1 MDAPVVVG
9 DSFEGSDDPVPARLD
24 MVVLSACQLPRLRA
38 FYRALGWQERPGAS
52 DALATFVLGGI
63 DLTLYPVGS
72 DPQPAGSSTGD
83 RPGVTL
89 VVRVDAAD
97 QVNRSF
103 DTALQAGA
111 TAVAPPQDHPWGG
124 RSAVLADPEGNRW
137 EFLWTA
143 GTGVDGRAT
152 AGDGPRR

>member
-1 MDAPVVVG
+1 MGAPVVVG
-9 DSFEGSDDPVPARLD
+9 DSFEGSDDPLPARLD
-24 MVVLSACQLPRLRA
+24 MVVLSARQLPRLRV
-38 FYRALGWQERPGAS
+38 FYRALGWEERPGAS

-63 DLTLYPVGS
+63 DLTLYPAAV
-72 DPQPAGSSTGD
+72 PQPAGSSTGD

-111 TAVAPPQDHPWGG
+111 TPVAAPRDQPWGG
-124 RSAVLADPEGNRW
+124 RSAVVADPEGNRW
-137 EFLWTA
+137 EFLWTPGA
-143 GTGVDGRAT
+143 GIDAGAT
-152 AGDGPRR
+152 AGDASGR